1 MPQTVAEVRQVGQS
15 TSMQMKNQLF
25 SKFKFTIYN
34 SFIINIIIGVWYQ
47 MVPAAVLSTAEA
59 QE

>member
-15 TSMQMKNQLF
+15 TSRQMKNQLF

-47 MVPAAVLSTAEA
+47 MVPAAVLGTAEA
-59 QE
+59 RE